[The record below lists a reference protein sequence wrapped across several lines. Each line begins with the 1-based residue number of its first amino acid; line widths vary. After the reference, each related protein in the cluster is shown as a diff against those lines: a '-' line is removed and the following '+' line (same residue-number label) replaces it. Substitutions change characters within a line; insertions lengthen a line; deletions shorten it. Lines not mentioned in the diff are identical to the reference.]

1 MNKPH
6 EHDPP
11 PYPQGLDSG
20 EGQEGSGTRS
30 LRRKI
35 VVSGRDLDAGTV
47 YTWRSPE
54 LRRKIS
60 YSAGKREE
68 HLRMSALAIALIVI
82 GWLALCLLGE
92 LLGWNKSNAG
102 DRY

>member
-1 MNKPH
+1 MSM
-6 EHDPP
+6 PP
-11 PYPQGLDSG
+11 PYPPGLDSG
-20 EGQEGSGTRS
+20 EGQEGSGIR
-30 LRRKI
+30 
-35 VVSGRDLDAGTV
+35 G
-47 YTWRSPE
+47 